1 MVRVNTNVWQR
12 PLAFLKNHPK
22 LALGFGVAVQL
33 LIVGYALGYV
43 PLLSNR
49 SVQFSYSGDTC
60 FKDITVLPRL
70 HRLRSSQDYSISTQ
84 KQLGVRDYPVVARQ
98 TCLRPLKAPQ
108 ENTQHQLS
116 YAPFGNALIKQRFK
130 ISFGAL
136 PHLSAKTLEG
146 TISTKEPLTIEIDQ
160 TDKVFQYYLANNNKK
175 GACTVSQNHISCDIQ
190 PLELAQGQQYAVSV
204 QRFFGAQKVGD
215 VINATITTVTPV
227 QLVDSSIHTNE
238 VVYAVPTEVHLVTD
252 KSLESAT
259 AELELVT
266 DTGGHQPVTHTTS
279 LADKEIVLHL
289 SAPLPRQARFEVT
302 LKDAKAKD
310 KGVLD
315 KTYVLPFQTSGGPKV
330 MNINLAKYAIDQGQ
344 SVTLTFDQDISTGQD
359 ISKFLTLKAGGT
371 PVAYSVTIK
380 GRLVTL
386 KPTAS
391 LPFCTPLTVQLI
403 DGVQST
409 YGVTGGS
416 TWSYGSRTICHT
428 VSTIGFSAQGRPIR
442 AYRFGT
448 GASKVMYLGSIH
460 GNEKSTKALLESW
473 MNDLEAGF
481 DKMPAGRSIIIVPNI
496 NQDGYAANTRLNANG
511 TDLNRNFP
519 ANSWKADITVPG
531 GQLVTN
537 GGGTTPLSE
546 PESQAIAA
554 FILSEKPRLVL
565 SYHSA
570 AAIVSGNDAA
580 DAPALALQY
589 SKMSGYR
596 NLLNDGESD
605 SVFQYDTTGAME
617 DWLHD
622 KVGIATILIEL
633 SSDKSTDYSRNIQA
647 MWAMAQ
653 LP

>member
-1 MVRVNTNVWQR
+1 MVSIHTK
-12 PLAFLKNHPK
+12 PLAFLSSHLK
-22 LALGFGVAVQL
+22 LALGFGVILEVL
-33 LIVGYALGYV
+33 LVGYALGYM

-49 SVQFSYSGDTC
+49 TVPFSYSGDTC
-60 FKDITVLPRL
+60 FNDLTVLPRL
-70 HRLRSSQDYSISTQ
+70 HRLRSSQDYSVLTK
-84 KQLGVRDYPVVARQ
+84 KQLEVRGYPVVARQ

-108 ENTQHQLS
+108 ENTQQLVS
-116 YAPFGNALIKQRFK
+116 YAPFGNALIKQRFTVVLG
-130 ISFGAL
+130 SW
-136 PHLSAKTLEG
+136 PHLNAKPLEG
-146 TISTKEPLTIEIDQ
+146 TVSTKEPLKLQIDQ
-160 TDKVFQYYLANNNKK
+160 ADTTFQYYLLSSDKK
-175 GACTVSQNHISCDIQ
+175 AICTSNGHQLSCDIPSLQ
-190 PLELAQGQQYAVSV
+190 LAQGQQYDVRV
-204 QRFFGAQKVGD
+204 QRFFGSQKVSD
-215 VINATITTVTPV
+215 VISKTITTVTPV
-227 QLVDSSIHTNE
+227 QVVDSSIHANE
-238 VVYAVPTEVHLVTD
+238 LVYAVPTEVHLVTD
-252 KSLESAT
+252 KSLESAV

-266 DTGGHQPVTHTTS
+266 DTGIRQLVAQTTAV
-279 LADKEIVLHL
+279 ADKEVILHL

-302 LKDAKAKD
+302 MKNAKAKD

-315 KTYVLPFQTSGGPKV
+315 KTYVLPFRTSGGPKV
-330 MNINLAKYAIDQGQ
+330 ASVNLAKYAVDQGQ
-344 SVTLTFDQDISTGQD
+344 SVTLTFDQDLLAGQD
-359 ISKFLTLKAGGT
+359 VAKFLTLKAGST
-371 PVAYSVTIK
+371 PVAYSAIIK

-391 LPFCTPLTVQLI
+391 LPFCTSLTVQLI
-403 DGVQST
+403 DGVQSA

-416 TWSYGSRTICHT
+416 TWSYSSRTICHT
-428 VSTIGFSAQGRPIR
+428 VSTIGFSAQGRPIQ

-481 DKMPAGRSIIIVPNI
+481 DKVPAGRSIIIVPNI
-496 NQDGYAANTRLNANG
+496 NPDGYAANTRLNANG

-519 ANSWKADITVPG
+519 ANSWKANVTVPG

-537 GGGTTPLSE
+537 GGGATPLSE

-570 AAIVSGNDAA
+570 ASIVSGNDAA
-580 DAPALALQY
+580 DAAALALQY
-589 SKMSGYR
+589 SKTSGYR

-622 KVGIATILIEL
+622 KAGIAAILIEL
-633 SSDKSTDYSRNIQA
+633 SSDKSTDYGRNIQA